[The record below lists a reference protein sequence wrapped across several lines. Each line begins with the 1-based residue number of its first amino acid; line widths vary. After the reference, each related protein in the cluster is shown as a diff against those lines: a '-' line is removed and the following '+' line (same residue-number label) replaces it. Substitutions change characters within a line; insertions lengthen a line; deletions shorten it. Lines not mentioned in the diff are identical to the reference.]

1 MDMMPQDN
9 PQEEMQEPM
18 AQNSPMEE
26 SQEAVANP
34 SALSDRNIQMLGS
47 DTSLVESISREIELS
62 ERALNK
68 WKTRL
73 IKYYELY
80 QMVQS
85 SQSYESLSKVFVPEI
100 LRAVETLVAKLF
112 QMIAGAPNWVE
123 FTARESTDEPSA
135 KAMTELVRYQMEENG
150 FNSRLMDSL
159 RQMLIAGFTVRKV
172 MWDFKQVRR
181 QRKNSQG
188 AVINEQATVTDHW
201 TLEPVDL
208 MTFHIS
214 DINTPYNDIQK
225 ALWIAEQT
233 ENSKEYVFER
243 MRRGWYS
250 SAAKNDLENTT
261 QPKMSQARNLS
272 NRKNQASGF
281 NTKESKDKVEIIERW
296 GLIAAKYVHTPQ
308 EMAELKLQPNDPV
321 ESVIIIANRTFVL
334 KLEANPFWHGEK
346 PYTACPYVA
355 KEGEF
360 AGLGVAQIGEKLQ
373 EELNDTRRQT
383 MDNKTLILSNMWLKG
398 RASGIKNEHLRQR
411 QNGVILTNDM
421 NGLQPLRPPLMTGV
435 GVNIE
440 GVVKED
446 LRQSVGAASNL
457 QGMATSGVDTATESS
472 IINRESLGRLLL
484 TANLFSELMLKRI
497 FGMAEFLNYQYYD
510 NVKMIRVVGEVGA
523 KFKPLTPEEITS
535 NGNKDIVIN
544 LSIDA
549 AENPAVRR
557 QQIMNFQTQMLG
569 LPPEAIQFH
578 WKLLDKIYG
587 MFFHSQRLT
596 DIYDAPPMPEELLT
610 PQEEENMVI
619 AEQPVFAKQGQD
631 HKLHLQSLEKFMH
644 DTGLALSDEAFAI
657 LQALI
662 QSHDA
667 MLHQELAMQQQAA
680 QAEMQQMAMQNAP
693 SGSQGG
699 QDMRQ
704 PNASPFTQT
713 PAPTTGGMA
722 KQVGGEV
729 S

>member
-1 MDMMPQDN
+1 MDPIQSPQEEMLEQGPSQQN
-9 PQEEMQEPM
+9 PQEE
-18 AQNSPMEE
+18 AV
-26 SQEAVANP
+26 EAPQSP
-34 SALSDRNIQMLGS
+34 SAISDRNIQMLGA
-47 DTSLVESISREIELS
+47 DTSLVESINKEIEAS
-62 ERALNK
+62 ERALSR
-68 WKTRL
+68 WKVRL

-85 SQSYESLSKVFVPEI
+85 TQSYESLSKVFVPEI

-112 QMIAGAPNWVE
+112 QMLAGSPNWVE
-123 FTARESTDEPSA
+123 FVGRESSDNQSA
-135 KAMTELVRYQMEENG
+135 LAMTELVRYQMEENG
-150 FNSRLMDSL
+150 FNSRIMDSL

-172 MWDFKQVRR
+172 MWDFKQVKRARR
-181 QRKNSQG
+181 TQDGQRIVEN
-188 AVINEQATVTDHW
+188 AVVTDHW
-201 TLEPVDL
+201 TWEPVDL
-208 MTFHIS
+208 LSFHIS

-225 ALWIAEQT
+225 ATWIAEQT
-233 ENSKEYVFER
+233 ENSKDYVYER
-243 MRRGWYS
+243 MRRGWFS
-250 SAAKNDLENTT
+250 SFNKAAIELTA
-261 QPKMSQARNLS
+261 QPKLSQARNLA
-272 NRKNQASGF
+272 NKRNAASGY
-281 NTKESKDKVEIIERW
+281 NSKDTKDRVELVERW
-296 GLIAAKYVHTPQ
+296 GLIKAKYVHTPEELQ
-308 EMAELKLQPNDPV
+308 ELQIDGETPV
-321 ESVIIIANRTFVL
+321 ESVIVIANKTHLL

-346 PYTACPYVA
+346 PYNACPYVA

-421 NGLQPLRPPLMTGV
+421 NGLQALRPPVLTGV

-484 TANLFSELMLKRI
+484 TANLYSELMLKKC
-497 FGMAEFLNYQYYD
+497 FQMVEFLNYQYYD
-510 NVKMIRVVGEVGA
+510 NVKMIRVVGEMGA
-523 KFKPLTPEEITS
+523 KFKKLSPEALAS
-535 NGNKDIVIN
+535 NGGKDIIIN

-557 QQIMNFQTQMLG
+557 QQIMNFQTQIMQ

-587 MFFHSQRLT
+587 MFFHGQKLT
-596 DIYDAPPMPEELLT
+596 DLYDAPPMPEELLT
-610 PQEEENMVI
+610 PEEEIDMVI

-631 HKLHLQSLEKFMH
+631 HQQHLQVLEKAMQ
-644 DTGLALSDEAFAI
+644 DMGLAMSEMSFNI
-657 LQALI
+657 LKALI
-662 QSHDA
+662 NSHMQ
-667 MLHQELAMQQQAA
+667 MLQQELQQQAIAA
-680 QAEMQQMAMQNAP
+680 QAQMQQMALE
-693 SGSQGG
+693 QGPQG
-699 QDMRQ
+699 AEGGADMRQ

-713 PAPTTGGMA
+713 PAPTTGGLS

-729 S
+729 A